1 MCNTCDEWD
10 LFVEE
15 ILSKC
20 NMINTKSD
28 KGLSSRNFPTWD
40 YSLFDS
46 RLHSPHVLLGYE
58 RTRQPHA
65 AAAKDVVAG
74 VGGKGK
80 DATYVNLYLTIE
92 PPLKVIS

>member
-1 MCNTCDEWD
+1 M
-10 LFVEE
+10 
-15 ILSKC
+15 
-20 NMINTKSD
+20 
-28 KGLSSRNFPTWD
+28 
-40 YSLFDS
+40 
-46 RLHSPHVLLGYE
+46 LLGYE

-74 VGGKGK
+74 AGGKGK